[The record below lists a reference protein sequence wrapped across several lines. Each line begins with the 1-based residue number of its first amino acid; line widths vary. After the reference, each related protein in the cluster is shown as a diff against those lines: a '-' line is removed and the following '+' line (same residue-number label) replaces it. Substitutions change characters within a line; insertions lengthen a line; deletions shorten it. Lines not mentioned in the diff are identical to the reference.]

1 MIPFDTVIFIGTV
14 AAVLTFID
22 CFFAYI
28 ARFTCRVPYMVCLQ
42 FFNISAFIA
51 VIFCMIFQVFNSY
64 DVISVLSGF

>member
-28 ARFTCRVPYMVCLQ
+28 ARFTFRVPYMVLDPEQ
-42 FFNISAFIA
+42 VENEMELFF
-51 VIFCMIFQVFNSY
+51 
-64 DVISVLSGF
+64 